1 MYSISSLLITGI
13 VALVA
18 GLCLGML
25 ISRRLSPDVRKQ
37 RELERSLDRLLQ
49 QQKDYQ
55 QEVVEHFTDTSKL
68 LGKMAESYR
77 DVHNHLATGAGTLCN
92 DEGGNILHRIAD
104 DSLVEPGTIPG
115 LEAVEPP
122 RDYAPKLSPHA
133 TGVLN
138 EEFGLEKKPED
149 SLIIEEIVVPKEA
162 RTSK

>member
-13 VALVA
+13 LALVA

-92 DEGGNILHRIAD
+92 DEGGNILNDSAACARSRGLLRRRARGDAD
-104 DSLVEPGTIPG
+104 AEG
-115 LEAVEPP
+115 
-122 RDYAPKLSPHA
+122 
-133 TGVLN
+133 
-138 EEFGLEKKPED
+138 
-149 SLIIEEIVVPKEA
+149 
-162 RTSK
+162 